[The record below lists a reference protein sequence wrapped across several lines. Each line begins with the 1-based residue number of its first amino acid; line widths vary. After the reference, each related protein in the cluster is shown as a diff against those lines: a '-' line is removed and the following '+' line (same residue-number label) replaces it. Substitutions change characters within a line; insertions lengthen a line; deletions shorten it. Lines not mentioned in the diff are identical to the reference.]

1 MSRKIAWEKWDETA
15 FLQDEHLE
23 PEKPEE
29 QKPSLFEEAEE
40 QEISA
45 HLDAQ
50 FFGMGGFPPP
60 KVRTPL
66 GLFSVDD
73 PMRPSNMFDCWIG
86 HTNFD
91 ITHNLQLKIE
101 EVPGI
106 EAFRV
111 MSRYRFFI
119 GVGKLFL
126 FRDVRQ
132 EIQQSLDTNVET
144 VLKHED
150 KDILSL
156 IQSQLMD
163 SKRWAIFYGKDGFI
177 DYIMTDED
185 NDREYDRKLAK
196 FTKDKDFTVIKSED
210 VI

>member
-1 MSRKIAWEKWDETA
+1 
-15 FLQDEHLE
+15 
-23 PEKPEE
+23 
-29 QKPSLFEEAEE
+29 
-40 QEISA
+40 
-45 HLDAQ
+45 
-50 FFGMGGFPPP
+50 MGGFPSP
-60 KVRTPL
+60 KIRTPL
-66 GLFSVDD
+66 GVFGIDD

-91 ITHNLQLKIE
+91 ITHTLQAKIE

-132 EIQQSLDTNVET
+132 EIQESLDTNIET

-150 KDILSL
+150 KDILTL

-163 SKRWAIFYGKDGFI
+163 SKRWAIFYDKDGFI
-177 DYIMTDED
+177 DYIMTNED
-185 NDREYDRKLAK
+185 NDKEYDIKLAK
-196 FTKDKDFTVIKSED
+196 FTKEARTTR
-210 VI
+210 